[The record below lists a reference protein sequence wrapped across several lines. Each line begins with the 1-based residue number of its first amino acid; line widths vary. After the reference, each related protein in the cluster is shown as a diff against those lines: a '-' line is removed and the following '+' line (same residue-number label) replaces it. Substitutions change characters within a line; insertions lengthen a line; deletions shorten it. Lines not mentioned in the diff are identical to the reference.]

1 MIPETVN
8 QGQNLGRHSRFY
20 FHFYSF
26 LFCSFYI
33 SLEKKNVFLGKISRL
48 TKIYRHY
55 LSQLAFARFIF
66 KGSLLFLLFVN
77 FLFYLLFYFMVFV
90 HKNHFEG

>member
-33 SLEKKNVFLGKISRL
+33 SLEKKMF
-48 TKIYRHY
+48 
-55 LSQLAFARFIF
+55 F
-66 KGSLLFLLFVN
+66 
-77 FLFYLLFYFMVFV
+77 
-90 HKNHFEG
+90 